1 MISLNRAKKLFL
13 AVVVASAAGITLAAP
28 AQAKSIGL
36 AWYGQAGSMLVWEK
50 GFLARMKE
58 IAPDVQIEVV
68 KEIATLEEM
77 GSVIQRFDKEKDGL
91 VLFRSY
97 SAEYLLANP
106 VKKPVFVGGMSN
118 PAHIGLIKSL
128 DAPEGNVTGATHDVS
143 VKAQLQSFLAVV
155 PTVKKLMFIQ
165 EAGHPISESEGA
177 ASLAACKQ
185 INLTCSVEQVKTPED
200 LVAVIK
206 AKRDGVD
213 GIVVGRQGFI
223 VDSTAQIVEA
233 AGPKPVFT
241 NHDRAVKAGALVGI
255 APDLDKLGRL
265 LADNVVQVLI
275 KGKPIKEVPVAT
287 DLNPTLFVN
296 IKTAGKLGLDIPLD
310 ILSTA
315 QVIQ

>member
-1 MISLNRAKKLFL
+1 
-13 AVVVASAAGITLAAP
+13 
-28 AQAKSIGL
+28 
-36 AWYGQAGSMLVWEK
+36 
-50 GFLARMKE
+50 
-58 IAPDVQIEVV
+58 
-68 KEIATLEEM
+68 
-77 GSVIQRFDKEKDGL
+77 
-91 VLFRSY
+91 
-97 SAEYLLANP
+97 
-106 VKKPVFVGGMSN
+106 
-118 PAHIGLIKSL
+118 
-128 DAPEGNVTGATHDVS
+128 
-143 VKAQLQSFLAVV
+143 
-155 PTVKKLMFIQ
+155 
-165 EAGHPISESEGA
+165 
-177 ASLAACKQ
+177 
-185 INLTCSVEQVKTPED
+185 VKTPED

-206 AKRDGVD
+206 AKRAGVD

-255 APDLDKLGRL
+255 APDIDKLGRL
-265 LADNVVQVLI
+265 LADNVVQVLV

>member
-1 MISLNRAKKLFL
+1 
-13 AVVVASAAGITLAAP
+13 
-28 AQAKSIGL
+28 
-36 AWYGQAGSMLVWEK
+36 
-50 GFLARMKE
+50 
-58 IAPDVQIEVV
+58 
-68 KEIATLEEM
+68 
-77 GSVIQRFDKEKDGL
+77 
-91 VLFRSY
+91 
-97 SAEYLLANP
+97 
-106 VKKPVFVGGMSN
+106 
-118 PAHIGLIKSL
+118 
-128 DAPEGNVTGATHDVS
+128 
-143 VKAQLQSFLAVV
+143 
-155 PTVKKLMFIQ
+155 
-165 EAGHPISESEGA
+165 
-177 ASLAACKQ
+177 
-185 INLTCSVEQVKTPED
+185 VKTPED